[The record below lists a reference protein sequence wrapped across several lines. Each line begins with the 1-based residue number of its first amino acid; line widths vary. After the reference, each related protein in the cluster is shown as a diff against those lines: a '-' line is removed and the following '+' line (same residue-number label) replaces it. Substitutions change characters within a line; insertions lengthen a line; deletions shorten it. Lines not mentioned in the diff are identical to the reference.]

1 MIRRHL
7 HRSPTNREGF
17 DHPRFYDLRF
27 ALRRS
32 KESTGFPLR
41 PIVPSFFRCMS
52 ELMARALAKIVCQI
66 SPVACIVPAFVFRKT

>member
-41 PIVPSFFRCMS
+41 PIVPSFFRCIS
-52 ELMARALAKIVCQI
+52 ELMALRAREDRLPNPPRCLYR
-66 SPVACIVPAFVFRKT
+66 PGFRF